1 MITYDDP
8 LQASGACRWYRVPY
22 EMPGS
27 NPQSFWGARRPYLSG
42 LSAVRPKV
50 RSPKSPKVQ
59 KGCGHRQLSPFRLS
73 GELAGNVSGFFP
85 KRHLGQLFGLKRD
98 ARIGAAYCEFVRPM
112 AQARSFTRPLAGRR
126 LILPAPCA
134 GRWKAKLVAPATF
147 WSSLGSI
154 KWRLSVCHR
163 LSQAR
168 SFQGW

>member
-50 RSPKSPKVQ
+50 RSPKSPKAQ

-73 GELAGNVSGFFP
+73 GELGQSFSLCGSPRVS
-85 KRHLGQLFGLKRD
+85 
-98 ARIGAAYCEFVRPM
+98 
-112 AQARSFTRPLAGRR
+112 
-126 LILPAPCA
+126 
-134 GRWKAKLVAPATF
+134 
-147 WSSLGSI
+147 
-154 KWRLSVCHR
+154 
-163 LSQAR
+163 
-168 SFQGW
+168 